1 MFNLMLENAIYNLC
15 YIVMLQHTQLLLQ
28 ACYILFGAIFY
39 SVIRNDE
46 MNKKSNELIINSKDS
61 KIQVPS

>member
-28 ACYILFGAIFY
+28 ACYILFGAIFLLY
-39 SVIRNDE
+39 TY
-46 MNKKSNELIINSKDS
+46 KWAF
-61 KIQVPS
+61 